1 MKNYFIVSILIF
13 LLIISVV
20 FIKKPFKKYKPEKVI
35 ISVNSMISVVTKFF
49 FNFSKPKISTL
60 SKEDSNMNTKK
71 GYNIYYTLDGS
82 VPSRFDTKYN
92 KKIILNKE
100 GKTEDNEFSK
110 ATILRAVS
118 IAPDGVAGPVE
129 TRTFFLGDN
138 IYNKYPNIPIFSLVT
153 DPKNLFDNEI
163 GIMNENNIN
172 KKGKDWEREL
182 FIELFDG
189 KNNPSFSENA
199 GIRIKG
205 SVSRM
210 YPQKSFNIYF
220 RDDYGNKKLK
230 YKLFEDN
237 KDING
242 NVIKEYK
249 SFTLRN
255 GGNDTEFLK
264 YKDQWLQQLVRDR
277 NVDTQSGNA
286 SIVFL
291 NGEYFGVYNLQEKY
305 SDKYY
310 AEHYDLDKDNIVV
323 IKEDEVEEG
332 KAKDIKL
339 YEELMDYTNKDLS
352 DDKTYNEFLE
362 LVDIESML
370 DYYAIEIYIGNADW
384 GRTKEDKDLHNTQ
397 LWRSRNNEDSKY
409 GDCKWRWS
417 LYDLEYSS
425 SLYNQVETN
434 YAFNS
439 IDRAIN
445 SQPLFASAM
454 KNERFKKDFYER
466 LRDIGS
472 NDFNIEKVKNTLDEY
487 ENKWKPLVM
496 EYYKKFGVNESA
508 SLIYEYPRNAEYIR
522 SSSVEGIKNF
532 FENRYRIITDY

>member
-35 ISVNSMISVVTKFF
+35 ISVNSMISDKD
-49 FNFSKPKISTL
+49 SISV
-60 SKEDSNMNTKK
+60 NMNTKK